1 MFEIC
6 RKSIINLR
14 KNATVQI
21 VVKAKVFAMSH
32 KKKKENENIDIGE
45 NSCEDMSEDEGSNP
59 DIYKG
64 NEVS

>member
-1 MFEIC
+1 M
-6 RKSIINLR
+6 RKS
-14 KNATVQI
+14 ATVQI

-32 KKKKENENIDIGE
+32 KKKKENENIGE

>member
-1 MFEIC
+1 
-6 RKSIINLR
+6 
-14 KNATVQI
+14 
-21 VVKAKVFAMSH
+21 MSH
-32 KKKKENENIDIGE
+32 KKKKENENIENIGE